1 MEKELTSEEVDL
13 LKEGIN
19 KITFFKIRTVQVNP
33 SRFGPTIYYM
43 FKVKDKF
50 VETPI
55 SNIRNYNSERHF
67 YYPIMEKAIVLSKN
81 DLKSVRKVLKTRLM
95 SQIEESKEKIEED
108 SVKSVIK
115 FMKPIIKSTFKYLSD
130 KTELTSEESENVI
143 NKVMRQLLIESL
155 L

>member
-1 MEKELTSEEVDL
+1 MQQDLTLEEVNI
-13 LKEGIN
+13 LKEGIK
-19 KITFFKIRTVQVNP
+19 KITFFKIRVVQVNA
-33 SRFGPTIYYM
+33 SRFSPTIYYM
-43 FKVKDKF
+43 FRVNDKF
-50 VETPI
+50 IEAPI

-67 YYPIMEKAIVLSKN
+67 YYPILQKAIVLSKG
-81 DLKSVRKVLKTRLM
+81 DLKSVRKTLKDRLL
-95 SQIEESKEKIEED
+95 SQIENNKEAIEQD
-108 SVKSVIK
+108 IVKSVMK